1 MLRTTLRVRSGSG
14 SAEEI
19 SSQAAEIEKE
29 IERELLQCLRE
40 AEPKKYPLEGD
51 GDGQTDLP
59 IRTCIERFVQHH
71 ADITGIF
78 LAMYDDVAFKKTKV
92 FAQFYTLLLPALTYP
107 ATRPRWT

>member
-1 MLRTTLRVRSGSG
+1 MLRTTLRVRSGLG

-19 SSQAAEIEKE
+19 SSQAAE

-92 FAQFYTLLLPALTYP
+92 GNNSASYCCLP
-107 ATRPRWT
+107 